1 MKIYFI
7 GPIAALAVFAAY
19 TWHFDKEYD
28 AKETDRIA
36 QVREAHDSKMKSEA
50 EARKKAIEEAVLAQ
64 KALKKERA
72 DKEADEAHK
81 KEARQLAI
89 EKRDQNYKEQ
99 EKLARQADRLK
110 RDLKTEE
117 EAVAKLDASIKAT
130 LAEKEFQTQFI
141 VKAKENEAGLA
152 DLLAKVNAADQA
164 HAAALAAAAAAT
176 TKS

>member
-28 AKETDRIA
+28 AKEA
-36 QVREAHDSKMKSEA
+36 AKALEVREAHDAKMKSEA
-50 EARKKAIEEAVLAQ
+50 EARKKAIEEAVIAQ
-64 KALKKERA
+64 KTLKKERA
-72 DKEADEAHK
+72 DKEAEEARR

-89 EKRDQNYKEQ
+89 EKRDQSFKEQ
-99 EKLARQADRLK
+99 EKLAHQAERLK

-117 EAVAKLDASIKAT
+117 DAVAKLDATIKAT
-130 LAEKEFQTQFI
+130 IAEKEFQTQFI

-152 DLLAKVNAADQA
+152 ELLTKVNAADQA
-164 HAAALAAAAAAT
+164 RDAAAASAAT

>member
-28 AKETDRIA
+28 VKEA
-36 QVREAHDSKMKSEA
+36 MKAAEVRESHEAKMKSEA
-50 EARKKAIEEAVLAQ
+50 EARKKAIDDAVIAQ

-72 DKEADEAHK
+72 DKEAEEAHK
-81 KEARQLAI
+81 KEARQIAI
-89 EKRDQNYKEQ
+89 GKRDQSFKDQ
-99 EKLARQADRLK
+99 EKLAHQADRLK

-130 LAEKEFQTQFI
+130 VAEKEFQTQFI

-164 HAAALAAAAAAT
+164 RAAAAVAPA

>member
-19 TWHFDKEYD
+19 TWHFDKAYD
-28 AKETDRIA
+28 ANEAAKAA
-36 QVREAHDSKMKSEA
+36 QVREAHDAKIKGEA

-72 DKEADEAHK
+72 DKEAEEARK
-81 KEARQLAI
+81 KEARVTAI
-89 EKRDQNYKEQ
+89 EKRDQSFKEQ
-99 EKLARQADRLK
+99 EKSGHQAERLK
-110 RDLKTEE
+110 RDLRNEE

-130 LAEKEFQTQFI
+130 IAEKEFQGQFI
-141 VKAKENEAGLA
+141 IKAKENVVGLA

-164 HAAALAAAAAAT
+164 HAAVVTTAPT